1 MYNYLTEFIIWTV
14 HFMTSGNIY
23 PTAYI
28 DTMFLLSSSY
38 DEETAQKTYSN
49 RENLRW
55 EIAPN

>member
-23 PTAYI
+23 LAAYI
-28 DTMFLLSSSY
+28 DMMFLLSSSY
-38 DEETAQKTYSN
+38 DEETAQKAYSN